1 MATDRYSEATE
12 DIVELMAVDAF
23 LNGCNDKKAAI
34 AAMDKNPS
42 RIDQAL
48 QCAKSSIHNQ
58 KVLFGNAKPQLRK
71 VQHVTFESDE
81 SSDNDPGKPTV
92 RVLKRKP
99 FKSPTQE
106 MFEDRL
112 ELTENDVSN
121 MQKDISKMLSL
132 LSRNQYNGR
141 SRTGVQ
147 MLLMSRSV
155 TL

>member
-1 MATDRYSEATE
+1 
-12 DIVELMAVDAF
+12 
-23 LNGCNDKKAAI
+23 
-34 AAMDKNPS
+34 MDKIPF

-48 QCAKSSIHNQ
+48 HCAKSSIHNQ
-58 KVLFGNAKPQLRK
+58 KVLFGNAKPQIRK
-71 VQHVTFESDE
+71 AQHVTFESDE
-81 SSDNDPGKPTV
+81 SSDSDSEKPTV
-92 RVLKRKP
+92 RVLNTKP
-99 FKSPTQE
+99 FKFRTQE

-112 ELTENDVSN
+112 EKTENDVSN

-147 MLLMSRSV
+147 MFLMSRSG